1 MLSDDDVRLISELI
15 RITEG
20 ALAPSVCQ
28 RAIVRWIVNYL
39 GQHSLFSVAQFAD
52 FFELHPQL
60 QPQPQL
66 HPQLHLLLIKYLIKA
81 AIASTSATFSN
92 KHIAKALRGIDPFII
107 SYIIRLLYF
116 TC

>member
-1 MLSDDDVRLISELI
+1 MLSDDDVSLISELI

-28 RAIVRWIVNYL
+28 RAIVRWIVSYL
-39 GQHSLFSVAQFAD
+39 GQHSLLSVAQFAG

-81 AIASTSATFSN
+81 AIARTSATFSN
-92 KHIAKALRGIDPFII
+92 KQIANA
-107 SYIIRLLYF
+107 
-116 TC
+116 